1 MQSAADRRAAGSLG
15 RRVQQIVQH
24 PLDRP
29 EMRTA
34 LESLATTYSYQ
45 PASAATTTTTPYT
58 QKHRD
63 IRHEMLEH
71 THNIDREFVN
81 KLAQVNSIF
90 GELEDCVQALD
101 QQCQHLRA
109 SINHT
114 RSITANVATQASLL
128 TEEQSELETRQ
139 DLAQLLLQKFVLS
152 AKDSQTL
159 QRQIDDEFFRVL
171 DRLDRMRRECQ
182 GLMVGSRGE
191 SGQQGVSELL
201 SELAQHQDQAYK
213 HLLRWVLS
221 QIRILNRDTPEFSM
235 RLKQALGRLV
245 AHEALFDSA
254 VVEISAIRRESLH
267 RAFIT
272 ALTRGGP
279 RGTPRPIEAHAAD
292 AQRFVGD
299 MLAWVHQACASER
312 ELLDT
317 LFSHS
322 PSLQTQAQQQLLAN
336 VLEGVSRPLEIR
348 VQQTIAELQ
357 TPSAVYRIDSL
368 LEFYASMFAS
378 MCLPDTPFIRAVVQL
393 AVLARDKLAQTLN
406 ALAETAIADS
416 AHIAPTLDLPESL
429 HLLLGALADIV
440 HLYEGSTTM
449 ALAETESKSTIA
461 DLVKQVLEHAY
472 SETRSTIM
480 QAEGLAEYEKRM
492 LELNVLSAVSSTL
505 DASTY
510 KQLDISGHVERC
522 QQQLEAELVQLLK
535 TKSHLPF
542 DSIATET
549 QENVDVLAD
558 AVNQFNQSLK
568 TAMDLDI
575 SRLVSRLSNH
585 MWAQEISQHAARKFT
600 EEYAELYKQIR
611 GIMEHGAGDLLLTPE
626 TVATL
631 L

>member
-1 MQSAADRRAAGSLG
+1 MQSTADRRAAGSLG

-29 EMRTA
+29 EMRSA

-45 PASAATTTTTPYT
+45 AASPTTAFHG

-71 THNIDREFVN
+71 THNIDREFVS
-81 KLAQVNSIF
+81 KLAQVNNIF
-90 GELEDCVQALD
+90 GELEECVHALD

-114 RSITANVATQASLL
+114 RSITANVAAQASLL

-139 DLAQLLLQKFVLS
+139 DLAQLLQQKFVLS
-152 AKDSQTL
+152 ARDAQIL
-159 QRQIDDEFFRVL
+159 QGQIDDEFFGAL

-182 GLMVGSRGE
+182 GLLVGSRGD
-191 SGQQGVSELL
+191 SGQQGVAELL
-201 SELAQHQDQAYK
+201 DELAQHQDEAYK

-221 QIRILNRDTPEFSM
+221 QIRILSRDTPEFSM
-235 RLKQALGRLV
+235 RLKQALGKLV

-254 VVEISAIRRESLH
+254 VMEVSAIRRESLH
-267 RAFIT
+267 RAFIA

-322 PSLQTQAQQQLLAN
+322 PSLQTRVQQQLLAS

-378 MCLPDTPFIRAVVQL
+378 VCLPDTPFIRAVVQL

-416 AHIAPTLDLPESL
+416 AHITPTLDLPESL

-440 HLYEGSTTM
+440 HLHEGSTTI
-449 ALAETESKSTIA
+449 ALDEAESASTIA
-461 DLVKQVLEHAY
+461 DLVKQVLEHAH
-472 SETRSTIM
+472 SETRSTIV

-492 LELNVLSAVSSTL
+492 LQLNVLSAISSTL
-505 DASTY
+505 DASTC
-510 KQLDISGHVERC
+510 KQLDISGDVERN
-522 QQQLEAELVQLLK
+522 QQQLETELVQLLK
-535 TKSHLPF
+535 AKSHLPF
-542 DSIATET
+542 DSTATDT
-549 QENVDVLAD
+549 QEGGAGVLAD
-558 AVNQFNQSLK
+558 AVKQFNQSLK

-585 MWAQEISQHAARKFT
+585 MWAQEVSQHAARMFV
-600 EEYAELYKQIR
+600 EEYAELYEQIHAA
-611 GIMEHGAGDLLLTPE
+611 MEHAAAGDLLLAPE